1 MSPTLPYGDQVKR
14 LRWPAI
20 AVAAVPPVLL
30 AGLLVGVTVGELHAW
45 SGAHR
50 IDAVGLVLVA
60 ASALALALR
69 RLTPS
74 GGYALSTL
82 LACAF
87 LATGHPPGPIFVAP
101 FLGLVAVI
109 AGSRRREWIAAAI
122 IGGGALSLA
131 HGIGSGWSYAVA
143 IFAAVWLIAAAAVGV
158 GVGVRRRFMR
168 EVQARMQLAERSRD
182 EEARRRMA
190 EERLQIA
197 REMHDVVG
205 HSLAVIS
212 LQAGVA
218 DHLLETRPD
227 EVRRAITAIRTV
239 SKEALADL
247 RVELA
252 LLRGNGAETAER
264 APAPTLDRLSELV
277 SRMREAGLAVELDAA
292 ASDRRVPDIVAAAA
306 YRIVQESLTNVVR
319 HAGSHARARVRVRE
333 SDNALEVEVV
343 DDGTGAAGNTDDG
356 DGVQGMRERAIAL
369 GGEFVAG
376 SRPGGGFRVWASLP
390 WAAP

>member
-1 MSPTLPYGDQVKR
+1 MNRHS
-14 LRWPAI
+14 WPAI
-20 AVAAVPPVLL
+20 AVAVVPPLLL
-30 AGLLVGVTVGELHAW
+30 AGFLVGVTVAEVHAW

-50 IDAVGLVLVA
+50 IDAAGLALVA
-60 ASALALALR
+60 ASALALAIR
-69 RLTPS
+69 RLTPI
-74 GGYALSTL
+74 GAYTLSTL
-82 LACAF
+82 LAGVF
-87 LATGHPPGPIFVAP
+87 LGTGHPPGPIFVAP
-101 FLGLVAVI
+101 FVGLVVVI
-109 AGSRRREWIAAAI
+109 ATARRRDWIAAAI

-131 HGIGSGWSYAVA
+131 HGIGSGWTYAVA
-143 IFAAVWLIAAAAVGV
+143 IFAGVWLLAAALVGA
-158 GVGVRRRFMR
+158 GLSARRRFMS
-168 EVQARMQLAERSRD
+168 EVQARMQLAERSRE

-218 DHLLETRPD
+218 DHLLESRPD

-252 LLRGNGAETAER
+252 LLRGNGSQSGER
-264 APAPTLDRLSELV
+264 APAPTLHQLSELV
-277 SRMREAGLAVELDAA
+277 SRMRDAGLAVDLDTAP
-292 ASDRRVPDIVAAAA
+292 SDRRVPDIVAAAA

-319 HAGSHARARVRVRE
+319 HTGPAAHARVRIRE
-333 SDNALEVEVV
+333 TETGVEVEVV
-343 DDGTGAAGNTDDG
+343 DDGAGAAGGTVDG
-356 DGVQGMRERAIAL
+356 DGVNGMRERASAL

-390 WAAP
+390 WTAP

>member
-1 MSPTLPYGDQVKR
+1 MNRHPWQ
-14 LRWPAI
+14 AI
-20 AVAAVPPVLL
+20 AVAVVPPLLL
-30 AGLLVGVTVGELHAW
+30 AGLLVGVTVVEGHTW
-45 SGAHR
+45 TGAHH
-50 IDAVGLVLVA
+50 IDAAGLALVA

-69 RLTPS
+69 RLTPI
-74 GGYALSTL
+74 GAYALSTL
-82 LACAF
+82 FVCAF
-87 LATGHPPGPIFVAP
+87 LGTGHPPGPIFVAP

-109 AGSRRREWIAAAI
+109 ASAHRRDWVTAAI
-122 IGGGALSLA
+122 AGGSALALA
-131 HGIGSGWSYAVA
+131 HGIGDGWSYAVA
-143 IFAAVWLIAAAAVGV
+143 IFAAVWLLAGALVGA
-158 GVGVRRRFMR
+158 GLGARRRFTR
-168 EVQARMQLAERSRD
+168 EVQARMQLAERSRE

-218 DHLLETRPD
+218 DHLLDTRPD

-252 LLRGNGAETAER
+252 LLRGNGSQLGER
-264 APAPTLDRLSELV
+264 APAPTLHQLSDLV
-277 SRMREAGLAVELDAA
+277 SRMREAGLAVDLETAA
-292 ASDRRVPDIVAAAA
+292 NDRRVPDIVAAAA

-319 HAGSHARARVRVRE
+319 HAGPGVHATVRTRATE
-333 SDNALEVEVV
+333 TALELEVV
-343 DDGTGAAGNTDDG
+343 DDGTGAAGNIDDG
-356 DGVQGMRERAIAL
+356 DGVKGMRERAMAL

-390 WAAP
+390 WSAP

>member
-1 MSPTLPYGDQVKR
+1 MKR
-14 LRWPAI
+14 YPWPAI
-20 AVAAVPPVLL
+20 AVAVVPPLLL
-30 AGLLVGVTVGELHAW
+30 AGLLVGVTVVEVHTW
-45 SGAHR
+45 TGAHR
-50 IDAVGLVLVA
+50 LGAAGIALVA
-60 ASALALALR
+60 ASAIALSLR
-69 RLTPS
+69 RLTPI
-74 GGYALSTL
+74 GAYALSVL
-82 LACAF
+82 FVCAF
-87 LATGHPPGPIFVAP
+87 LGTGHPPGPIFVAP

-109 AGSRRREWIAAAI
+109 AAERRRDWISAAI
-122 IGGGALSLA
+122 AGVAALSLA
-131 HGIGSGWSYAVA
+131 HGIGSGWPYSVA
-143 IFAAVWLIAAAAVGV
+143 IFAAVWLIAAAAVGA
-158 GVGVRRRFMR
+158 GVGARRRFTR
-168 EVQARMQLAERSRD
+168 EVQARMQLAERSRE

-252 LLRGNGAETAER
+252 LLRGNGSPSAER
-264 APAPTLDRLSELV
+264 APAPTLHQLSDLV

-292 ASDRRVPDIVAAAA
+292 ANDRRVPDIVAAAA

-319 HAGSHARARVRVRE
+319 HAGPAVHARVRVRE
-333 SDNALEVEVV
+333 TKNALEVEVV
-343 DDGTGAAGNTDDG
+343 DDGTSAAGSTDDG
-356 DGVQGMRERAIAL
+356 DGVTGMRERAIAL
-369 GGEFVAG
+369 GGEFSAG

-390 WAAP
+390 WSAP

>member
-1 MSPTLPYGDQVKR
+1 MNRYP
-14 LRWPAI
+14 WPAL
-20 AVAAVPPVLL
+20 AVAAVPPLLL
-30 AGLLVGVTVGELHAW
+30 AGLLVGVTVAEVHTW

-50 IDAVGLVLVA
+50 IDAAGLALVA

-69 RLTPS
+69 RSTPI
-74 GGYALSTL
+74 GAYALSTL
-82 LACAF
+82 FVCAF
-87 LATGHPPGPIFVAP
+87 LGSGHPPGPIFVAP
-101 FLGLVAVI
+101 FLGLFAVI
-109 AGSRRREWIAAAI
+109 ASARRRDWIAAAI
-122 IGGGALSLA
+122 VGADALSLA
-131 HGIGSGWSYAVA
+131 HGIGSGWSSAVA
-143 IFAAVWLIAAAAVGV
+143 IFAAVWLIAAALVGA
-158 GVGVRRRFMR
+158 GIGARRRFTR
-168 EVQARMQLAERSRD
+168 EVQARMQLAERGRE

-252 LLRGNGAETAER
+252 LLRGNGSQSGER
-264 APAPTLDRLSELV
+264 APAPTLHQLSDLV
-277 SRMREAGLAVELDAA
+277 SRMREAGLEVEFDTV
-292 ASDRRVPDIVAAAA
+292 ASDRRVPDIIATAA

-319 HAGSHARARVRVRE
+319 HAGPDVHAAVRTRATE
-333 SDNALEVEVV
+333 TALEVEVV
-343 DDGTGAAGNTDDG
+343 DDGAGAARSPADG
-356 DGVQGMRERAIAL
+356 DGITGMRERAIAL
-369 GGEFVAG
+369 GGEFAAG
-376 SRPGGGFRVWASLP
+376 GRPGGGFRVWASLP
-390 WAAP
+390 WSAS

>member
-1 MSPTLPYGDQVKR
+1 MNRS
-14 LRWPAI
+14 RWPAI
-20 AVAAVPPVLL
+20 AVAVVPPLLL
-30 AGLLVGVTVGELHAW
+30 AGLLVGVTAGEVHAW
-45 SGAHR
+45 SGAHAM
-50 IDAVGLVLVA
+50 DAAGVVLVA

-69 RLTPS
+69 RRTPI
-74 GGYALSTL
+74 GAYVLSTL
-82 LACAF
+82 FVCAF
-87 LATGHPPGPIFVAP
+87 LGTGHPPGPIFVAP
-101 FLGLVAVI
+101 FLGLLVVI
-109 AGSRRREWIAAAI
+109 ATARRREWIAAAI
-122 IGGGALSLA
+122 AGDGALSLA
-131 HGIGSGWSYAVA
+131 HGIGSGWPYAVA
-143 IFAAVWLIAAAAVGV
+143 IFAAVWLVAAAAAGA
-158 GVGVRRRFMR
+158 GIGARRRFTR
-168 EVQARMQLAERSRD
+168 EVQARVQLAERNRE

-252 LLRGNGAETAER
+252 LLRGNGSHSGER
-264 APAPTLDRLSELV
+264 APAPTLHQLDELV
-277 SRMREAGLAVELDAA
+277 TRMREAGLAVDLDAPA
-292 ASDRRVPDIVAAAA
+292 NDRRVPDIVAAAA

-319 HAGSHARARVRVRE
+319 HAGPAAHARVRIRE
-333 SDNALEVEVV
+333 TETALEVEVV
-343 DDGTGAAGNTDDG
+343 DDGTGAAVSTAEG
-356 DGVQGMRERAIAL
+356 DGVTGMRERASAL

-376 SRPGGGFRVWASLP
+376 SGPGGGFRVWASLP
-390 WAAP
+390 WPAP

>member
-1 MSPTLPYGDQVKR
+1 MNRHP
-14 LRWPAI
+14 WAAI
-20 AVAAVPPVLL
+20 AVAVVPPLLL
-30 AGLLVGVTVGELHAW
+30 AGLLVGVTVGESHAW
-45 SGAHR
+45 SGAHG
-50 IDAVGLVLVA
+50 IDVAGLVLVA

-69 RLTPS
+69 RVTPI
-74 GGYALSTL
+74 GAYVVSTL
-82 LACAF
+82 FVCAF
-87 LATGHPPGPIFVAP
+87 LGTGHPPGPIFVAP
-101 FLGLVAVI
+101 FLGLVVVI
-109 AGSRRREWIAAAI
+109 TTARRRDWIAAAI
-122 IGGGALSLA
+122 AGAAALSLA
-131 HGIGSGWSYAVA
+131 HGIGSGWSYAEA
-143 IFAAVWLIAAAAVGV
+143 IFAAVWLIAAAAVGA
-158 GVGVRRRFMR
+158 GIGARRRFTR
-168 EVQARMQLAERSRD
+168 EVQARMQLAERSRE

-218 DHLLETRPD
+218 DHLLDSRPD

-252 LLRGNGAETAER
+252 LLRGNGSQSGER
-264 APAPTLDRLSELV
+264 APAPTLHQLSELV
-277 SRMREAGLAVELDAA
+277 SRMREAGLAVDLDAA

-319 HAGSHARARVRVRE
+319 HAGPAAHARVRIRE
-333 SDNALEVEVV
+333 TETALEVEVV
-343 DDGTGAAGNTDDG
+343 DDGAGAAVSTADG
-356 DGVQGMRERAIAL
+356 DGVNGMRERAIAL
-369 GGEFVAG
+369 SGEFVAG

-390 WAAP
+390 WTAP

>member
-1 MSPTLPYGDQVKR
+1 MRRYPWS
-14 LRWPAI
+14 AI
-20 AVAAVPPVLL
+20 AVAVVPSLLL
-30 AGLLVGVTVGELHAW
+30 AGLLVAATVAEVHAW
-45 SGAHR
+45 PGAHR
-50 IDAVGLVLVA
+50 LDAAGVALVA
-60 ASALALALR
+60 ASAVALTLR
-69 RLTPS
+69 RLTPI
-74 GGYALSTL
+74 GAYALSVL
-82 LACAF
+82 FVCAF
-87 LATGHPPGPIFVAP
+87 LGTGHPPGPIFVAP

-109 AGSRRREWIAAAI
+109 ATEHRRDWIIAAIA
-122 IGGGALSLA
+122 GGGALSLA

-143 IFAAVWLIAAAAVGV
+143 IFAAVWLIAAAAVGA
-158 GVGVRRRFMR
+158 GLGARRRFTR
-168 EVQARMQLAERSRD
+168 EVQARMRLAERNRE

-252 LLRGNGAETAER
+252 LLRGNGSQNGER
-264 APAPTLDRLSELV
+264 APAPTLHQLSDLV
-277 SRMREAGLAVELDAA
+277 SRMREAGLAVEFETTAN
-292 ASDRRVPDIVAAAA
+292 DRRVPDIVAAAA

-319 HAGSHARARVRVRE
+319 HAGPGVHASVRARE
-333 SDNALEVEVV
+333 TDTALEVEVV

-356 DGVQGMRERAIAL
+356 DGVTGMRERAMAL

-376 SRPGGGFRVWASLP
+376 TRPGGGFRVWASLP
-390 WAAP
+390 WSAP